1 MLEQNQ
7 AKRHPPGLFDYCL
20 VVDRERCIDSLPA
33 ISDDDE
39 VSGAAVIA
47 GAHRS
52 LSHCGCA
59 QELLRDVALF
69 CAPRGTGGSV
79 PLDTHSGLRCW
90 TFALVR
96 RALPPS
102 AWPER

>member
-39 VSGAAVIA
+39 VSAPQSSRG
-47 GAHRS
+47 
-52 LSHCGCA
+52 LS
-59 QELLRDVALF
+59 
-69 CAPRGTGGSV
+69 
-79 PLDTHSGLRCW
+79 
-90 TFALVR
+90 VR
-96 RALPPS
+96 
-102 AWPER
+102 